1 MHIRGIIARGINAT
15 TLERQ
20 ALIVPLFT
28 RSVHYLFVDETGDL
42 GFSKKSTRYFVVG
55 CVYTTPAARLRKEM
69 QKIREKLR
77 RKGYAEDEIKFR
89 LRKKAQRIED
99 VAKHVLK
106 EVVENDKLRDV
117 KFGGI
122 ALNKSTVKE
131 DLRRKPHFLRNYILA
146 HHVIWG
152 LYSDADVKIR
162 EGDKLV
168 ITYDRSMGPKSIW
181 EFNEYLRS
189 KLNRAENLLHKPPV
203 HPEVKHVDSKADL
216 GVQLADLVSGA
227 IWQSYEKGNW
237 EYYEIIRDKVMFL
250 RLLFKK

>member
-1 MHIRGIIARGINAT
+1 MHY
-15 TLERQ
+15 
-20 ALIVPLFT
+20 F
-28 RSVHYLFVDETGDL
+28 FVDETGDL

-55 CVYTTPAARLRKEM
+55 CIYTPSAARLRKEM
-69 QKIREKLR
+69 QRIREKLR

-89 LRKKAQRIED
+89 LRKKARRIDD
-99 VAKHVLK
+99 VARYVLK
-106 EVVENDKLRDV
+106 EIVEDTELKET

-122 ALNKSTVKE
+122 ALDKITVNENLRNKS
-131 DLRRKPHFLRNYILA
+131 PILRNYILV

-168 ITYDRSMGPKSIW
+168 IIYDRSMGPKSIW

-189 KLNRAENLLHKPPV
+189 KLNWTEDLLHKPPV
-203 HPEVKHVDSKADL
+203 HLKVRHVDSRANL

-227 IWQSYEKGNW
+227 IWQGYEKGNW